1 MRTALA
7 LVFAAGLA
15 SLAQAQL
22 AVTTTSPALNANN
35 VSRSAPIVIAFDR
48 PVDTATFTPANFRV
62 FGKITGPVLGSQSW
76 SNGNRTLTF
85 QPGAP
90 FFAAESIMVVMSR
103 NLRGAD
109 NVALR
114 NEGYS
119 FMFNAGVAPSFQKF
133 QFKRQFSNRDQTGA
147 QTRIYGGLACD
158 LNRDGFTDL
167 TTINEVSSDLRVFM
181 NNGAGD
187 FGPLVTPY
195 TPIPVESSP
204 NDVADFDQDG
214 FIDVVVSSYQ
224 TSTIAVAWG
233 NGDGTF
239 DQPLVLNVGS
249 TPRGFGVID
258 VDGDGDLDI
267 TVANA
272 GSNTI
277 SIWRSNSNRTFTA
290 AANVNVSGGPY
301 GMTNADMNRDG
312 IMDLVVG
319 TVNSQE
325 VKVLRGN
332 GNSTFT
338 QIDSSPA
345 GGQNWVVMAADLN
358 GDGNVDV
365 STANS
370 FSANGS
376 ILFGSASGAVGSPAV
391 MPTGGHTVS
400 TDLADLDGDGDLDW
414 VLSSFGASEWYVY
427 INNGAG
433 VFEEAAV
440 FPAPNNPSCAVPA
453 DYDNDGDIDLLLT
466 DEIADVI
473 IMMENTCEIDFN
485 NDGSVFDP
493 QDIDAF
499 LSVYSEGPCIP
510 AGATC
515 DSIDFNNDNSFFDPD
530 DIDAFLRVFSEGPC
544 TR

>member
-1 MRTALA
+1 
-7 LVFAAGLA
+7 
-15 SLAQAQL
+15 
-22 AVTTTSPALNANN
+22 
-35 VSRSAPIVIAFDR
+35 
-48 PVDTATFTPANFRV
+48 
-62 FGKITGPVLGSQSW
+62 
-76 SNGNRTLTF
+76 
-85 QPGAP
+85 
-90 FFAAESIMVVMSR
+90 
-103 NLRGAD
+103 
-109 NVALR
+109 
-114 NEGYS
+114 
-119 FMFNAGVAPSFQKF
+119 
-133 QFKRQFSNRDQTGA
+133 
-147 QTRIYGGLACD
+147 
-158 LNRDGFTDL
+158 
-167 TTINEVSSDLRVFM
+167 
-181 NNGAGD
+181 
-187 FGPLVTPY
+187 
-195 TPIPVESSP
+195 
-204 NDVADFDQDG
+204 
-214 FIDVVVSSYQ
+214 
-224 TSTIAVAWG
+224 
-233 NGDGTF
+233 
-239 DQPLVLNVGS
+239 
-249 TPRGFGVID
+249 
-258 VDGDGDLDI
+258 
-267 TVANA
+267 
-272 GSNTI
+272 
-277 SIWRSNSNRTFTA
+277 
-290 AANVNVSGGPY
+290 
-301 GMTNADMNRDG
+301 
-312 IMDLVVG
+312 
-319 TVNSQE
+319 
-325 VKVLRGN
+325 
-332 GNSTFT
+332 
-338 QIDSSPA
+338 
-345 GGQNWVVMAADLN
+345 MAADLN

>member
-1 MRTALA
+1 MSPAAL
-7 LVFAAGLA
+7 
-15 SLAQAQL
+15 AQL
-22 AVTTTSPALNANN
+22 AVVSTSPGLNANN
-35 VSRSAPIVIAFDR
+35 VDRAAPIVITFDR

-62 FGKITGPVLGSQSW
+62 FGKIRGPVTGAQSW

-85 QPGAP
+85 QPGAA
-90 FFAAESIMVVMSR
+90 FMAGESVMVVMSR

-114 NEGYS
+114 AQGYS
-119 FMFNAGVAPSFQKF
+119 FMFNAGVAPSYQKF
-133 QFKRQFSNRDQTGA
+133 QFKRQFSNRDNTGA

-158 LNRDGFTDL
+158 LNNDGWADL
-167 TTINEVSSDLRVFM
+167 TTINEVSSDLRVFL

-187 FGPLVTPY
+187 YGSLVTPY

-224 TSTIAVAWG
+224 AAAIAVAWG

-239 DQPLVLNVGS
+239 DTPLVISTGS
-249 TPRGFGVID
+249 TPRGFGIID

-267 TVANA
+267 TVANS

-277 SIWRSNSNRTFTA
+277 SIVRSNSNRTFMPTM
-290 AANVNVSGGPY
+290 NFSVSGGPY
-301 GMTNADMNRDG
+301 GMANADMNRDG

-325 VKVLRGN
+325 IKVFRGN
-332 GNSTFT
+332 GNATFT
-338 QIDSSPA
+338 QIDTSPA
-345 GGQNWVVMAADLN
+345 GGSNWVVTVADLN
-358 GDGNVDV
+358 NDGNVDV

-370 FSANGS
+370 FSSNGS
-376 ILFGSASGAVGSPAV
+376 ILLGSATGAVGSPAV

-414 VLSSFGASEWYVY
+414 VLSSFGANEWYVY

-433 VFEEAAV
+433 VFTETAV
-440 FPAPNNPSCAVPA
+440 FPAPANPSCAVPA

-485 NDGSVFDP
+485 NDGSLFDP
-493 QDIDAF
+493 QDIEAF

-510 AGATC
+510 ASANC
-515 DSIDFNNDNSFFDPD
+515 DTIDFNNDGSLFDPE
-530 DIDAFLRVFSEGPC
+530 DIEDFLNVFSEGPC
-544 TR
+544 V